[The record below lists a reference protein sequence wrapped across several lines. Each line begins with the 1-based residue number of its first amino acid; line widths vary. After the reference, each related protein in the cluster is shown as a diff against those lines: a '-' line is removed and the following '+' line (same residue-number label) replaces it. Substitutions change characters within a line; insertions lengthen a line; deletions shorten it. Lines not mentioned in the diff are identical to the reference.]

1 MHHDMKRFVREIL
14 KSPRR
19 RAIPI
24 MTSPGIDLIGAKPVE
39 VFRDGAL
46 QFRCIQALAGA
57 VHADALVTFMDLS
70 VEAEAVGSPV
80 R

>member
-39 VFRDGAL
+39 VFRDGDHFVAAKQPSRFNRTVMEFIL
-46 QFRCIQALAGA
+46 GR
-57 VHADALVTFMDLS
+57 
-70 VEAEAVGSPV
+70 
-80 R
+80 